1 MNFAANLRLYREKAG
16 ITAKDFAAKIGIN
29 YSTYSGYENQ
39 DREPKYEI
47 LLKIAAALHVTT
59 DELLG
64 YELDGRG
71 VLLAWLEDMGFY
83 VKTVKGVIRVFL
95 KIQNEGDIINGWP
108 YESWEELQKAVIQAK
123 ENAWNANKE
132 NIKNT
137 LKSQFYK
144 DLSEHIKK
152 HGF

>member
-1 MNFAANLRLYREKAG
+1 MFQDNLRKQREKAG
-16 ITAKDFAAKIGIN
+16 YTAKEFATLLGLP
-29 YSTYSGYENQ
+29 YTTYAGYENQ
-39 DREPKYEI
+39 DREPKYGT
-47 LLKIAAALHVTT
+47 LCKIAAALHVTT

-71 VLLAWLEDMGFY
+71 VLLAWLEDIGFH
-83 VKTVKGVIRVFL
+83 VETVGGVIRVFS
-95 KIQNEGDIINGWP
+95 KDGKDIINGWP
-108 YESWEELQKAVIQAK
+108 YESWEELQGAVSQAK
-123 ENAWNANKE
+123 ENAWHANKE

-137 LKSQFYK
+137 LKSQFYR